1 MVTVSGEEWKCKGTG
16 TVRLQ
21 VNNGNTVDVNVSVTE
36 LKPLGFPFVLGM
48 NGIKVLGSVTIDA
61 WGGVCFG
68 ADKVAACA
76 VADATLRID
85 EQDFSA
91 TYDPSTK
98 SWTAAWK
105 WAEGK
110 EPDVLHNKVEAYSI
124 PDGAQA
130 PYEEELERWIKDA
143 WLLPY
148 DEAKYGPAKGL
159 IPLMAVVQRNK
170 NKVRPVMDF
179 REVNTRIDAFTAA
192 ADVCAER
199 LREWRRQGEN
209 VAVMD
214 LNKAYLQIKIDD
226 SLWPYQ
232 TVVFKGQRYCLTR
245 LGFGLNVAPL
255 VMKAILTCVL
265 AQDPVVRKGVSVYI
279 DDIFV
284 NEDIVEAKQ
293 VESHLCNFGLT
304 SKPHER
310 LVDGARVL
318 GLRVCGQQGKLVWK
332 RDSKLRDPPTRLK
345 RREVF
350 SYSGELV
357 GHFPVC
363 GWLRVATAFVK
374 RKANLITDSWDE
386 VIYDEDLRR
395 ILEEIVDKV
404 KRNDPVRGW

>member
-1 MVTVSGEEWKCKGTG
+1 MVTVSGKEWKCKGTG

-36 LKPLGFPFVLGM
+36 LRPHRFPFVLGM
-48 NGIKVLGSVTIDA
+48 NRIKALGGVTIDA

-68 ADKVAACA
+68 VDKVAAYA

-91 TYDPSTK
+91 TYDPSTE

-110 EPDVLHNKVEAYSI
+110 EPDVLRNKVEAYSI

-130 PYEEELERWIKDA
+130 SYEEELERWIKDA

-159 IPLMAVVQRNK
+159 IPLMAVVQQNK

-179 REVNTRIDAFTAA
+179 REVNTNIDAFTAA
-192 ADVCAER
+192 ANVCAER
-199 LREWRRQGEN
+199 LREWCRQGEN

-255 VMKAILTCVL
+255 VMKAILNCVL
-265 AQDPVVRKGVSVYI
+265 AQDPVVRKGVSAYI

-293 VESHLCNFGLT
+293 VESHLSNFDLT

-310 LVDGARVL
+310 LVDGASLL

-363 GWLRVATAFVK
+363 GWLRVAM
-374 RKANLITDSWDE
+374 L
-386 VIYDEDLRR
+386 L
-395 ILEEIVDKV
+395 
-404 KRNDPVRGW
+404 